1 MAQPFF
7 SQLSD
12 LIQPLINT
20 LGDDHDIECTHFF
33 SGAAIYVNGQ
43 ICMSLTPV
51 GFALKLPDAAQQQVL
66 AEGGQPL
73 RYFPSGPVKKG
84 YVLLPDPILDVV
96 DRRTALMKTCIEA
109 ASG

>member
-1 MAQPFF
+1 MAQPYF

-12 LIQPLINT
+12 FLKPLIDV

-33 SGAAIYVNGQ
+33 SGAAVYVDGQ

-51 GFALKLPDAAQQQVL
+51 GFALKLPNAPREMVL
-66 AEGGQPL
+66 SEGGQPL

-84 YVLLPDPILDVV
+84 YVLLPDAVINSPDE
-96 DRRTALMKTCIEA
+96 RTALMKTCIES
-109 ASG
+109 AS